1 MLKYINILLD
11 DAAVSFCHYDVRKKS
26 QPIPK
31 EILNKGIR
39 FAMKENLN
47 IQFIYPNHE
56 LPNYVEEEV
65 NQVDHIKIG
74 KDDVIVY
81 DSWPEKFEL
90 DKVCV
95 LRLGKNSLLSQQ
107 LPELLPKR
115 LNIVITDI
123 DTFTEEDYDRYK
135 KWLEFEA
142 RKLKK
147 HRFQINVLTDRIYL
161 DHMNNC
167 NAGWET
173 ITLAPDGNFYICP
186 AFYHN
191 DMNCIGDLK
200 HGLKIPNAQLYRL
213 DYAPICSQCDAYQCK
228 RCIWLNFKT
237 TLEVNTPS
245 REQCVVAHLE
255 RNAARIVAPE
265 IIPEIKYL
273 DPFNIITR

>member
-1 MLKYINILLD
+1 MFKYINILLD

-26 QPIPK
+26 KPISE

-47 IQFIYPNHE
+47 IQFIYPIHK
-56 LPNYVEEEV
+56 LPDYVEKEV
-65 NQVDHIKIG
+65 NQIDHIKIG
-74 KDDVIVY
+74 KDDVIY
-81 DSWPEKFEL
+81 DSWPERFES

-95 LRLGKNSLLSQQ
+95 LRLDKDSLLSQQ
-107 LPELLPKR
+107 LPELLPVR
-115 LNIVITDI
+115 LNIVITDV
-123 DTFTEEDYDRYK
+123 DTFAEEDYDRYK
-135 KWLEFEA
+135 KWLEFET
-142 RKLKK
+142 RKQNVQSC
-147 HRFQINVLTDRIYL
+147 QINVLTDRIYL
-161 DHMNNC
+161 DRMNNC

-186 AFYHN
+186 AFYQN
-191 DMNCIGDLK
+191 NMSCVGNLRN
-200 HGLKIPNAQLYRL
+200 GLNVPNAQLYRL
-213 DYAPICSQCDAYQCK
+213 EYAPICSRCDAYQCK

-245 REQCVVAHLE
+245 REQCIVAHLE
-255 RNAARIVAPE
+255 RNAARIIAPE